1 MSRALASIAKA
12 SDWMPTQTHRTVLRR
27 QSASGPDASRSGIF
41 DRYGANA
48 LPPLLRTASNSADV
62 DGSAQHLA
70 AGRRDD
76 SRPQSIGGRHGAP
89 LEDFSRVP
97 ARAPNG
103 VAEFSDDA
111 ADPSSTEGNAASA
124 AESKTGAAE
133 DTAVDI
139 GETATPQ
146 QGNVNGKVTS
156 LDLITGSTG
165 AVTGFPAV
173 TGGGSLDSPG
183 PFNDTTTGACRNIHQ
198 MKFTVTG
205 IPSSE
210 LRLLRMIDRKSTTAG
225 TKSAHQGNDGPS
237 PATVLRPTPSQVV
250 VADAT
255 GYKASSLSS
264 DFPITYDAD
273 FKLYAFDLVSQT
285 ILAEL
290 DYTVTIAKST
300 LSDAK
305 PTNQIS
311 VTKKVLK

>member
-12 SDWMPTQTHRTVLRR
+12 ADWTPMQAQRSVLRR
-27 QSASGPDASRSGIF
+27 QSASGPDANGMF
-41 DRYGANA
+41 DRYGASA
-48 LPPLLRTASNSADV
+48 LPSPLRSAVHPADMDV
-62 DGSAQHLA
+62 LAPHLA
-70 AGRRDD
+70 AGQRDD
-76 SRPQSIGGRHGAP
+76 SWLQSIGGGRCGEP
-89 LEDFSRVP
+89 LGDFAHVP
-97 ARAPNG
+97 ARTPSG
-103 VAEFSDDA
+103 FAEVSDDA
-111 ADPSSTEGNAASA
+111 AVASSTESNAEGKTAASEEA
-124 AESKTGAAE
+124 AA
-133 DTAVDI
+133 DI

-146 QGNVNGKVTS
+146 QSAKVNGKVTS
-156 LDLITGSTG
+156 LDLITGSSG
-165 AVTGFPAV
+165 AVTGFPAI
-173 TGGGSLDSPG
+173 TGGGVLGSPC

-225 TKSAHQGNDGPS
+225 TKSAYQGNDGPN
-237 PATVLRPTPSQVV
+237 PAMVLRPTTSQVA

-255 GYKASSLSS
+255 GYKASSQSS

-273 FKLYAFDLVSQT
+273 FKLYGFDLVSKT

>member
-1 MSRALASIAKA
+1 MNRALASIAKA
-12 SDWMPTQTHRTVLRR
+12 ADWTPMPVHRSVLRR
-27 QSASGPDASRSGIF
+27 QSVSRRDANGMF
-41 DRYGANA
+41 DRYRANGLLSLQRRSGHA
-48 LPPLLRTASNSADV
+48 ASMDVLTPPAATTQHD
-62 DGSAQHLA
+62 DG
-70 AGRRDD
+70 G
-76 SRPQSIGGRHGAP
+76 PQSIGGQRGASSG
-89 LEDFSRVP
+89 DFCRVP
-97 ARAPNG
+97 VRAF
-103 VAEFSDDA
+103 AEFNDDA

-124 AESKTGAAE
+124 AVSKTAAAE

-139 GETATPQ
+139 SETPVPQ
-146 QGNVNGKVTS
+146 QSANVNGKVTS
-156 LDLITGSTG
+156 LDLVTGSTG

-198 MKFTVTG
+198 MNFTVTG

-225 TKSAHQGNDGPS
+225 TKSAHQGSDGPS
-237 PATVLRPTPSQVV
+237 PATVLRPTTSQVV

-273 FKLYAFDLVSQT
+273 FKLYAFDLVTQT

-300 LSDAK
+300 LADAK

>member
-12 SDWMPTQTHRTVLRR
+12 ADWMPMPATRSVLRR
-27 QSASGPDASRSGIF
+27 QTASGQDAIGSGMF
-41 DRYGANA
+41 DRCGANA
-48 LPPLLRTASNSADV
+48 RPSLRGATHAADV
-62 DGSAQHLA
+62 DVLA
-70 AGRRDD
+70 PQPLGGRRDAR
-76 SRPQSIGGRHGAP
+76 SG
-89 LEDFSRVP
+89 DFSRVP
-97 ARAPNG
+97 VRAPNG
-103 VAEFSDDA
+103 FAEFSDDA
-111 ADPSSTEGNAASA
+111 AVASSTEGNTASA
-124 AESKTGAAE
+124 AESKTATAEEAA
-133 DTAVDI
+133 ADI
-139 GETATPQ
+139 GETPVPQ
-146 QGNVNGKVTS
+146 QSANVNGKVTS
-156 LDLITGSTG
+156 LDLITGSSG

-173 TGGGSLDSPG
+173 IGGGVLDSPG
-183 PFNDTTTGACRNIHQ
+183 PFNDTTTGACRNVHQ

-237 PATVLRPTPSQVV
+237 PTTVLRPTTSQVA

-255 GYKASSLSS
+255 GYKASSQSS

-300 LSDAK
+300 ISDAK

>member
-1 MSRALASIAKA
+1 MIRALASIAKA
-12 SDWMPTQTHRTVLRR
+12 VDWTPMPAPRTVLRR
-27 QSASGPDASRSGIF
+27 QSVFGPDANGSGMIG
-41 DRYGANA
+41 RYGGNA
-48 LPPLLRTASNSADV
+48 LPSLFCRVNHRVDADV
-62 DGSAQHLA
+62 SAQRLA
-70 AGRRDD
+70 AGQRDD
-76 SRPQSIGGRHGAP
+76 SRPQSIGGRRGVP
-89 LEDFSRVP
+89 FEDFSRVP

-111 ADPSSTEGNAASA
+111 SDPSSTEGNAASA
-124 AESKTGAAE
+124 AVSKTGAAE

-139 GETATPQ
+139 GETATPL

-156 LDLITGSTG
+156 LDLITGSSG

-183 PFNDTTTGACRNIHQ
+183 PFNDSTTGACRNIHQ
-198 MKFTVTG
+198 MSFTVTG

-255 GYKASSLSS
+255 GYKASGLSS